1 MAREWRM
8 LRQRRRSQD
17 ELRAKV
23 EHESPLVSDVELPKP
38 TEDQQIIIEQNSAV
52 PDCCYVEKAPDSCN
66 AEKLPD
72 SCYAENLPNCCYV
85 EQVRGDEE
93 LKQMGRG
100 EL

>member
-23 EHESPLVSDVELPKP
+23 ELESPLVSDVELPKP
-38 TEDQQIIIEQNSAV
+38 IEDQQIIIEQNSADCCSAEKV
-52 PDCCYVEKAPDSCN
+52 PDSFH

-85 EQVRGDEE
+85 EQVRGEEE
-93 LKQMGRG
+93 LKLMGRG